1 MDVEIAQYEALGKE
15 LLRRCFAEE
24 EPMDLHRWLSEQLA
38 RLGGG
43 DTSAVLS
50 WPDSIALTE
59 RIIDEYERLAGIP
72 ESQRLSLRWPWESWN
87 KLIDPLE
94 EGMLGV
100 ITAPDGVGKTIY
112 AESLAEYWAQRKN
125 KVVFV
130 HYELNRKLMMLR
142 RVARWTGLS
151 VRKLK
156 AGQLNPLERKHVAE
170 LQPRF
175 LAWDGYITYLHTP
188 GWSMERTVAELRRL
202 HAEGQC
208 DVVVLDY
215 LEKAMPSTRQ
225 LKMFGTNLY
234 QREADNVEQLKNFAE
249 VTELP
254 AIMIA
259 QMNKEAKGKGI
270 EKTDR
275 TGMRGAGEKSEKANL
290 VVLLQRERL
299 QDGYSNTVDV
309 YVDKNTMGATGG
321 FQQIMQPEYF
331 RVGDIYSD
339 ELLST
344 NGTQQKRIAHN
355 LGLLP

>member
-1 MDVEIAQYEALGKE
+1 MDVEIAQFEALGKE

-24 EPMDLHRWLSEQLA
+24 APEDLHSWLSAQLA
-38 RLGGG
+38 RMGGG
-43 DTSAVLS
+43 DSNAVLT
-50 WPDSIALTE
+50 WPESVALTE
-59 RIIDEYERLAGIP
+59 HILAEYERLASVP
-72 ESQRLSLRWPWESWN
+72 ESERLSLRWPWESWN

-142 RVARWTGLS
+142 RTARWAGIP

-156 AGQLNPLERKHVAE
+156 GGLLTPIERGHVSE
-170 LQPRF
+170 MYPRL

-188 GWSMERTVAELRRL
+188 GWSMERTISELRRL
-202 HAEGQC
+202 HAEGEC
-208 DVVVLDY
+208 NVVVLDY
-215 LEKAMPSTRQ
+215 LEKATPSQRQ
-225 LKMFGTNLY
+225 LKMFGTNGF

-249 VTELP
+249 ITELP
-254 AIMIA
+254 TIMIA
-259 QMNKEAKGKGI
+259 QMNKDAKSKPMD
-270 EKTDR
+270 KTDR

-290 VVLLQRERL
+290 VVLLKRERV
-299 QDGYSNTVDV
+299 QDSYSNTVDV
-309 YVDKNTMGATGG
+309 FVDKNTMGATGG

-331 RVGDIYSD
+331 RVGDIYPD
-339 ELLST
+339 ELIQANGHKPGKVLNNLS
-344 NGTQQKRIAHN
+344 
-355 LGLLP
+355 LMP